1 MTKNIVQVEH
11 DVCDYTCMWRG
22 IEDLYQTK
30 TKEKVPGF
38 LFFTLSGQGEFTYL
52 TRNKDVLKRMVTW
65 GEGRPKKIYKRVN
78 ESIGFTFKHMENT
91 KFEYMLKVAK
101 EQIDLGKPV
110 ILGPLDMFYLAYYP
124 KIYNRMHIPNHYI
137 MMVGYDDEQR
147 CTYVLD
153 CGVKETISLSYE
165 QLAMAIEKKVPS
177 IGGKNGLCTISFQ
190 EHLPSLL
197 TITKEAFQRKCT
209 QQLNSEVSFC
219 GIRGMRKLA
228 TEIDSWKEIFTKE
241 DYKRILQSFVQFTGT
256 VPTLPERLYGA
267 PKDSI
272 EHNACRKNYADV
284 LYELDKRYAI
294 HEWKEA
300 GDLFLKSGVLIQE
313 ITNRMVEYLLDITQE
328 VGPLAPIVNEIA
340 DIEERANQMILDGI
354 NAET

>member
-30 TKEKVPGF
+30 TKEKVPGW

-52 TRNKDVLKRMVTW
+52 TRNQDKIKRMVSW
-65 GEGRPKKIYKRVN
+65 GDGRPKKIYKRVSD
-78 ESIGFTFKHMENT
+78 SIGFTFKHMENT

-101 EQIDLGKPV
+101 EQIDLGSPV
-110 ILGPLDMFYLAYYP
+110 ILGPLDMYYLAYYP
-124 KIYNRMHIPNHYI
+124 KIYKKMHIPNHYI
-137 MMVGYDDEQR
+137 MMVGYDEEQQ
-147 CTYVLD
+147 CAYVLD
-153 CGVKETISLSYE
+153 CGVKETQSISYE
-165 QLAMAIEKKVPS
+165 QLAKAIGTKVPT
-177 IGGKNGLCTISFQ
+177 IGGKNGLCTISFK

-197 TITKEAFQRKCT
+197 TITKELFERKCT

-228 TEIDSWKEIFTKE
+228 CEIDSWKDILTKD
-241 DYKRILQSFVQFTGT
+241 DYEQILRFFVQFTGT

-272 EHNACRKNYADV
+272 VHNACREDYARL
-284 LYELDKRYAI
+284 LYELDERFAI
-294 HEWKEA
+294 PLWKEA
-300 GDLFLKSGVLIQE
+300 GDLFHKSGTRIQE
-313 ITNRMVEYLLDITQE
+313 ITDYMVEYLLGNTKE
-328 VGPLAPIVNEIA
+328 VGPLAPIINDIA
-340 DIEERANQMILDGI
+340 DIEERANQLILDGI
-354 NAET
+354 NKGA

>member
-1 MTKNIVQVEH
+1 MIKSLVQVEH

-30 TKEKVPGF
+30 TKERVPGW

-52 TRNKDVLKRMVTW
+52 TRNKDKMKRMVTW

-78 ESIGFTFKHMENT
+78 ETIGFTYKHMENT

-101 EQIDLGKPV
+101 EQIDIGNPV
-110 ILGPLDMFYLAYYP
+110 VLGPLDMYYLAYYP
-124 KIYNRMHIPNHYI
+124 KIYNKMHIPNHYI
-137 MMVGYDDEQR
+137 MMVGYDEEQQ
-147 CTYVLD
+147 CAYVLD
-153 CGVKETISLSYE
+153 CGVKETQSISYE
-165 QLAMAIEKKVPS
+165 QLAKSLEKKVPS

-190 EHLPSLL
+190 ENLPSLL
-197 TITKEAFQRKCT
+197 TITKEIFQRKCT

-228 TEIDSWKEIFTKE
+228 AEIDSWKDIFTKE
-241 DYKRILQSFVQFTGT
+241 DYKEILQSFVQFTGT

-272 EHNACRKNYADV
+272 VHNACRENYANV
-284 LYELDKRYAI
+284 LYELDERFTI
-294 HEWKEA
+294 PLWKEA
-300 GDLFLKSGVLIQE
+300 GDLFIKSGEYIQQ
-313 ITNRMVEYLLDITQE
+313 ITDQMVEYLLGKKKE
-328 VGPLAPIVNEIA
+328 VGPVGPVINEIA
-340 DIEERANQMILDGI
+340 NIEERANQLILDGI
-354 NAET
+354 SD